1 MSKAMKEKYYDI
13 VLSPVITEKSTR
25 MSEHNKVMFNV
36 ARGATK
42 PQIKEAVEA
51 LFGVKVKAVNT
62 LLRKG
67 KVKRFRN
74 IVGKQ
79 NDVKKAVV
87 TLEEGNTIDIT
98 GGL

>member
-1 MSKAMKEKYYDI
+1 
-13 VLSPVITEKSTR
+13 

-36 ARGATK
+36 ARTASK
-42 PQIKEAVEA
+42 PEIKEAVEA

-74 IVGKQ
+74 TIGRQ
-79 NDVKKAVV
+79 SDVKKAIV
-87 TLEEGNTIDIT
+87 TLEDGQSIDVT